1 MSQRNNSR
9 SAHDAGGLSPQAQQ
23 HHDGSRRYDQE
34 PSQARRGSS
43 AEAWPAPPEPAATDP
58 NDQARRAA
66 LCADLIKLSA
76 GWQPSAEDLAAAPRL
91 EAWFFADY
99 PDESRAL
106 ALCGIVSGHPQLAN
120 GDITTSPLVA
130 ANFAAGWVRTH
141 SRFYLLGM
149 RLAAQIHDGDV
160 A

>member
-9 SAHDAGGLSPQAQQ
+9 SAHDAGGVNAPAQQ
-23 HHDGSRRYDQE
+23 HHDGSRRYDQGS
-34 PSQARRGSS
+34 SQASCASR
-43 AEAWPAPPEPAATDP
+43 AEPGPAPPEPAVADP

-91 EAWFFADY
+91 EAWFFAEY

-106 ALCGIVSGHPQLAN
+106 ALCGIVSGHPRLAN

-141 SRFYLLGM
+141 SRFYQLGQS
-149 RLAAQIHDGDV
+149 LTAHFHDGD
-160 A
+160 AS